1 MDQAGSWMWIL
12 VFAAGCAA
20 QPPEPAQSARAIPA
34 ESQRAAR
41 PGATEAAP
49 APADALKRADRL
61 YTDQLGAS
69 GRDDRYVDRQVA
81 ALREAIALY
90 EQFIEHAGSSE
101 QYRDAVRRSRERIE
115 DARATIDFL
124 LAKEAPP

>member
-1 MDQAGSWMWIL
+1 MDQAGSWMAIL
-12 VFAAGCAA
+12 VLVAGCAGHA
-20 QPPEPAQSARAIPA
+20 KEVARAAPERTI
-34 ESQRAAR
+34 RAAE
-41 PGATEAAP
+41 PGPTETPQAP
-49 APADALKRADRL
+49 GESLKQADRL

-69 GRDDRYVDRQVA
+69 GRDDRYVDSQVA

-90 EQFIEHAGSSE
+90 EQFIEHAGSSA